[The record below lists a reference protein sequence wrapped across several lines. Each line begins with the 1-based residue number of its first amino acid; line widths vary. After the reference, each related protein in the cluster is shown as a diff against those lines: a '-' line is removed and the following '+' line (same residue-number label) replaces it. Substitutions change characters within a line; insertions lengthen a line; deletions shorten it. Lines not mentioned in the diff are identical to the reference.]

1 MSGDT
6 DQLLADR
13 TDGHSDPAR
22 WFVMADL
29 ERALHGDIPSLSMC
43 REFLQNSHLALAEQF
58 HSGADIA
65 GLVSGRSWLIDQ
77 ILIRCWNKLLGD
89 FDGALVAVGGYGR
102 NELLPCSDVDI
113 MLLLAEAESQ
123 ATGQKLETFLMLLWD
138 IGLEVGHSVRTV
150 DECREQA
157 EADITVATNLMEARL
172 LSGPETL
179 FQNMRSCVGPDQ
191 VWPSLDFFSAKLNEQ
206 QKRYERFDDAV
217 YNLEPNVKEGPGGL
231 RDAQMI
237 GWVMKRHFGF
247 TSLEDLVR
255 EGSLTECD
263 YQTLIDGQRFLWK
276 VRFGL
281 HTITGRR
288 EERLLFDHQRTLAGR
303 FGYRDKDHKL
313 AVEWFMRDYY
323 RTIQELSRLNEMLL
337 QLFKEVILYADDPA
351 EPTAINRRFQSRK
364 GFLEVTGDNVFRRYP
379 FALLELFLL
388 MQQHPELIGVRAATI
403 RLVRD
408 HRHLIDENFRNDIRS
423 RSLFMEIFRQPI
435 GLTHELRRMNRYG
448 ILAAY
453 YPAFELIVG
462 QMQHDLFHAYT
473 VDEHTLFVVRNLRR
487 FSVREFAHEFP
498 LCSRIS
504 DTIPKP
510 ELLYLAGFFHDICKG
525 RGGNHAELGA
535 IEAKEFLERH
545 DLSPYDQ
552 NLVAWLVENHLL
564 MSHVAQRR
572 DISDP
577 EVINDFARQIAD
589 RTRLDYLFLLTVADV
604 RGTNPTLW
612 NNWKGSLFHEL
623 YNATRSALR
632 RGLENPLHR
641 DELISD
647 IKSTALTKLAG
658 MDFTAEQLQALWC
671 DFPED
676 YFLRHTADEVLWH
689 AHVILEPGS
698 SDSTRI
704 DLCQHSERGGS
715 ELFIYTPVTDRL
727 FSRTT
732 ALLDQLGLTII
743 DARIITSQRDYAL
756 DTYLLLNAEGEPI
769 ADYYQAQELVTL
781 MHEELLSGDASPAAV
796 SRPAPSRTRHFKIA
810 TRVHFHSDAP
820 SHRTL
825 VELYTNDYPGLLSNV
840 GKVFHRCGVKLQNAK
855 VATFGSQAEDVFYIT
870 SRDGGPLSE
879 EEQGEL
885 REQLI
890 KELDSPVS

>member
-1 MSGDT
+1 MHT
-6 DQLLADR
+6 
-13 TDGHSDPAR
+13 DPAG
-22 WFVMADL
+22 WFAMADL
-29 ERALHGDIPSLSMC
+29 EQALQGDVPSLPGC
-43 REFLQNSHLALAEQF
+43 RDFLKNSCQLLAEQF
-58 HSGADIA
+58 RSGADIED
-65 GLVSGRSWLIDQ
+65 LVRGRSWLIDQ
-77 ILIRCWNKLLGD
+77 MLIRCWRKLLGD
-89 FDGALVAVGGYGR
+89 FGGALVAVGGYGR
-102 NELLPCSDVDI
+102 NELLPGSDVDI
-113 MLLLAEAESQ
+113 MLLLAEAENP
-123 ATGQKLETFLMLLWD
+123 ATGQKLEAFLMLLWD
-138 IGLEVGHSVRTV
+138 IGLEVGHSVRTL
-150 DECREQA
+150 DECRKQA

-172 LSGPETL
+172 LSGSESL
-179 FQNMRSCVGPDQ
+179 FRKMQASVGPDQ
-191 VWPSLDFFSAKLNEQ
+191 IWPSQNFFAAKLNEQ

-231 RDAQMI
+231 RDAQMV

-247 TSLEDLVR
+247 PGLEDLVR
-255 EGSLTECD
+255 EGSLTEGE
-263 YQTLIDGQRFLWK
+263 YHTLIDGQRFLWK

-288 EERLLFDHQRTLAGR
+288 EERLLFDHQRTLAQQ
-303 FGYRDKDHKL
+303 FGYQDKDHKL

-323 RTIQELSRLNEMLL
+323 LTIQELSRLNEMLL
-337 QLFKEVILYADDPA
+337 QLFREVILYADDPA
-351 EPTAINRRFQSRK
+351 EPLAINRRFQSRK
-364 GFLEVTGDNVFRRYP
+364 GFLEVTSDNVFRRYP

-388 MQQHPELIGVRAATI
+388 MQQNPRLIGVRAATI

-408 HRHLIDENFRNDIRS
+408 HRHLIDDSFRSDIRS
-423 RSLFMEIFRQPI
+423 RSLFMEIFRQPD

-453 YPAFELIVG
+453 YPAFELVVG

-487 FSVREFAHEFP
+487 FSVKELAHEFP

-510 ELLYLAGFFHDICKG
+510 ELLYLAGFFHDIGKG

-535 IEAKEFLERH
+535 VEAQQFLERH
-545 DLSPYDQ
+545 NLSSYDQ
-552 NLVAWLVENHLL
+552 HLVAWLVEHHLL

-577 EVINDFARQIAD
+577 GVINDFAQQVAD

-612 NNWKGSLFHEL
+612 NNWKGSLFSEL
-623 YNATRSALR
+623 YNATRRALR

-647 IKSTALTKLAG
+647 IKNAALAKLIG
-658 MDFTAEQLQALWC
+658 KGFTTEQLQSLWN

-676 YFLRHTADEVLWH
+676 YFLRHNADEVTWH
-689 AHVILEPGS
+689 AEVILEPGQ
-698 SDSTRI
+698 SDGVRV
-704 DLCQHSERGGS
+704 DLWQQSERGGS
-715 ELFIYTPVTDRL
+715 ALFIFTPIIDRL

-732 ALLDQLGLTII
+732 ALLDQLGLSIT
-743 DARIITSQRDYAL
+743 DARIITSRRDYAL
-756 DTYLLLNAEGEPI
+756 DTYLLLDSEGDPI
-769 ADYYQAQELVTL
+769 TDPYQAQELVTL
-781 MHEELLSGDASPAAV
+781 MREELLSSDSSPTAV
-796 SRPAPSRTRHFKIA
+796 SRPAPRRTQHFKVA
-810 TRVHFHSDAP
+810 TRVHFHSDEA

-825 VELYTNDYPGLLSNV
+825 VELYTTDFPGLLSAV
-840 GKVFHRCGVKLQNAK
+840 GKVFHTCGIKLQNAK

-870 SRDGGPLSE
+870 SRDDGPLSE
-879 EEQGEL
+879 EQQGEL
-885 REQLI
+885 RELLI
-890 KELDSPVS
+890 KTLDQDV